1 MSFIDINRLIW
12 CNDTQYNLLMV
23 IFQCLLNVKKMIDTQ
38 MAIRMA
44 RDLKIDVDAIS
55 GNVGSI
61 LMFDS
66 NAARRCS

>member
-66 NAARRCS
+66 NTARRCS